1 MISCVIPMYN
11 ESGNVSSIIR
21 EVESVLKKMGEHEII
36 CVNDGS
42 SDDTLERLH
51 ALKEDVSSLHIVTYS
66 NNRGMGYALKQGFV
80 ASKGDIVVT
89 IDADGTFSPRDIP
102 LLVDK
107 IGEYDIVIGS
117 PYIKGGTLSG
127 IPFHRKLISKLG
139 NAVLAWSIPFN
150 VRSTTTVFRA
160 YKREV
165 LESIDIESNKM
176 EINPEILAK
185 AGALGFQFREVPV
198 RLTTRTEGESKF
210 NFLSGVKGHF
220 MLSANEKPFLL
231 FGVMGIIL
239 LLIGLISGGYIVK
252 LYLDNALDP
261 NRPLI
266 NLTVLFI
273 VSGMIIL
280 LFGFVSN
287 QVLQIRRELLRLR
300 RELRGRK

>member
-1 MISCVIPMYN
+1 MISCIVPMYN
-11 ESGNVSSIIR
+11 ESGNVSPIVR
-21 EVESVLKKMGEHEII
+21 ELASVLKGMGGHEII

-42 SDDTLERLH
+42 NDDTLERLQ
-51 ALKEDVSSLHIVTYS
+51 ALEADVPTLRIVTYS
-66 NNRGMGYALKQGFV
+66 HNRGMGYALKQGFK
-80 ASKGDIVVT
+80 ASGGDIVVT
-89 IDADGTFSPRDIP
+89 IDADGTFSPNDIP
-102 LLVDK
+102 LLVEK
-107 IGEYDIVIGS
+107 VGEYDIVIGS

-165 LESIDIESNKM
+165 LESIEIESDKM

-185 AGALGFQFREVPV
+185 AGALGFQFKEVPV

-239 LLIGLISGGYIVK
+239 LLIGIVSGGYIVK
-252 LYLDNALDP
+252 LYFDSTLDP

-300 RELRGRK
+300 SEIRKEK

>member
-1 MISCVIPMYN
+1 MFN
-11 ESGNVSSIIR
+11 EAGNVAPIVR
-21 EVESVLKKMGEHEII
+21 EVESVLKDMGEHEII
-36 CVNDGS
+36 CINDGS
-42 SDDTLERLH
+42 RDDTLERLRG
-51 ALKEDVSSLHIVTYS
+51 LERDIPSLRVVTYS
-66 NNRGMGYALKQGFV
+66 TNRGMGYALKQGFKE
-80 ASKGDIVVT
+80 ARGDVIVT

-102 LLVDK
+102 FLVEK

-185 AGALGFQFREVPV
+185 AGALGFQFKEVPV

-210 NFLSGVKGHF
+210 NFLSGAKGHF

-239 LLIGLISGGYIVK
+239 LLIGIISGGYIVK
-252 LYLDNALDP
+252 LYFDRALDP

-300 RELRGRK
+300 RELKVKK